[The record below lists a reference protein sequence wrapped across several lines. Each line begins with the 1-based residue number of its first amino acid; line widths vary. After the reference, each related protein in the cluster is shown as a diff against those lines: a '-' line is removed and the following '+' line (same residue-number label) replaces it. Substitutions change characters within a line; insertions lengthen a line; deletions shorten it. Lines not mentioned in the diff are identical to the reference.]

1 MKPIYKKA
9 GKTMS
14 NLLSV
19 VIPSYNEEGL
29 IPLTSKN
36 LSDILEEADIPYELI
51 FVDDGSVDHTWQQ
64 IQDET
69 CHNPAVKGINFSR
82 NFGKEAAIYAGLL
95 YSSGA
100 CCVVIDC
107 DLQHPPEK
115 IIEMYHLWQQG
126 YEIVEGVKHSR
137 GDESFAHTFAAKC
150 FYKILSRITEIDM
163 SKASDFKLLDR
174 KAVNALLNMKE
185 KNAFFRA
192 LSSWIGFSTT
202 TIEFDVRER
211 TIGESKWSTWSLIK
225 YAASNIASF
234 SSAPMQ
240 IVSLLGVIMMI
251 LSIILGGVSLYQKA
265 IGIALEGFTT
275 VIIINLF
282 TGSIIMM
289 SLGIIGYYISK
300 IYEEIQ
306 GRPKYIVK
314 KTCGKVEDMT
324 KK

>member
-1 MKPIYKKA
+1 MRQ
-9 GKTMS
+9 
-14 NLLSV
+14 LLSV

-29 IPLTSKN
+29 IHLTSKT
-36 LSDILEEADIPYELI
+36 LSSLLEESNIPYELI
-51 FVDDGSVDHTWQQ
+51 FVDDGSVDRTWEH
-64 IQDET
+64 IHEET
-69 CHNPAVKGINFSR
+69 CQNSSVKGVNFSR

-95 YSSGA
+95 YSSGD

-126 YEIVEGVKHSR
+126 YEIVEGIKRSR
-137 GDESFAHTFAAKC
+137 GDESFAHTFAARC
-150 FYKILSRITEIDM
+150 FYNILSRITDIDM

-192 LSSWIGFSTT
+192 LSSWIGFTTT

-225 YAASNIASF
+225 YAASNITSF

-240 IVSLLGVIMMI
+240 IVSLLGILMMI
-251 LSIILGGVSLYQKA
+251 LSIILGGVALYQKVT
-265 IGIALEGFTT
+265 GIALEGFTT

-314 KTCGKVEDMT
+314 KTCGELEHDTEKSD
-324 KK
+324 